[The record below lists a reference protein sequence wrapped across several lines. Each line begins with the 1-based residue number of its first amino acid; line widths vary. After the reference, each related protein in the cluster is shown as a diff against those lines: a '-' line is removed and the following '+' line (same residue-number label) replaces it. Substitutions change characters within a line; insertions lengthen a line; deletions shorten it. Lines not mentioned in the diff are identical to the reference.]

1 MNRIRKILK
10 FALIGI
16 IGTAAVL
23 ALLLIGGYV
32 YLEFDAFK
40 SSYYSMNHNTEE
52 SIRDLLSNKDEF
64 KDNIH
69 IYKAVSRFDNIYNER
84 NTKEKYLK
92 ELWKGRKVPFAK
104 ITNEHGMVEIYDA
117 IQTDYLSM
125 DMGYAFAEVLIKFD
139 NTIHTVYF
147 NYAARDDDFNLVKS
161 DSVTFFIHENKY
173 VYLIDYF
180 SKGDIKYEINVYN
193 DVPYFLETQQV
204 KETVIVKRQ

>member
-1 MNRIRKILK
+1 MNRIKKILK

-16 IGTAAVL
+16 IGTASVL

-69 IYKAVSRFDNIYNER
+69 IYKAVSRFDNIYNGN

-92 ELWKGRKVPFAK
+92 ELWKGRKVPYTRIQNK
-104 ITNEHGMVEIYDA
+104 YGMVEIYDA

-125 DMGYAFAEVLIKFD
+125 DIGYAFAEVLIKFD

-147 NYAARDDDFNLVKS
+147 NYAARDDDFNLVES